1 MGAATGIHV
10 AVIGASG
17 LAEAL
22 QHSGRFEAVHRFQ
35 TTSQFRNGIA
45 GLASLPP
52 ERLTFLFA
60 DNTPNDL
67 ENTTIGD
74 LVGRLTI
81 KNYRVAVIECS
92 PHGRAIVTQHPGAG
106 LIPSP
111 VTLNIVLGA
120 LSDRGVGMIE
130 PVGEAWAYAT
140 LDVTNPA
147 AVDIVKNA
155 SGEAPVEPFGDVF
168 TPSTTAP
175 FATEPQAAPAVSWGE
190 QPTAPAA
197 PTSVSPMWGEQ
208 PTAPAAPT
216 PAPAQTW
223 GAQPATA
230 TPWDGQAQ
238 AMPAAP
244 WGAQPAPAAHVPEQ
258 TWGEQPTAPATWDG
272 QAQAMTAAPWGA
284 QPTAP
289 APEQAWEA
297 QPTAPATWDG
307 QAQAM
312 PAAPWGAQPAAAAP
326 VWAEQG
332 GQPREATPQG
342 GFAPEATTWSPQATW
357 PQQAAATPAP
367 TAWTEH
373 GTAPTWQQAPAQGSG
388 WPQQAVPAAAPGPY
402 AMPTSPR
409 KGYVI
414 SVAVAKGGAGKSSLT
429 LNLGV
434 WLGLRLRATGG
445 NVCIVDANWQQADI
459 GKQINAYNPT
469 IYGLSQHRE
478 DLRPDR
484 IAGHLYTRQDLGNT
498 SFLLGPVR
506 TEEANPLWITPKLY
520 SDAVETLR
528 HIFDYIIIDTP
539 VAELHHDLFDDFV
552 LPQSDYIVVPVIPNW
567 PTIINTDNW
576 LRQITLP
583 VNQGGK
589 GFDERRV
596 GIILNRADSE
606 IGFDEH
612 DVETELGSWDYLG
625 AIPNSNVWTRAGIE
639 NEIVATRN
647 YPEINNAFGPIL
659 HLITKEDVLLEG
671 LGEQNTRTPKKKWP
685 WKR

>member
-1 MGAATGIHV
+1 MTDMNGGIHV

-22 QHSGRFEAVHRFQ
+22 QQSGRFEAVHRFQ
-35 TTSQFRNGIA
+35 TTSQFRSGIA

-52 ERLTFLFA
+52 ERVTFLFA

-67 ENTTIGD
+67 ENTSIGD
-74 LVGRLTI
+74 LVGRLTV

-92 PHGRAIVTQHPGAG
+92 AQGRAIVTQHPGAG

-130 PVGEAWAYAT
+130 PVGEPWAYET

-147 AVDIVKNA
+147 AVELAKSANRA
-155 SGEAPVEPFGDVF
+155 APAEPFGDVF
-168 TPSTTAP
+168 APSTAP
-175 FATEPQAAPAVSWGE
+175 LFNAGDQPSPSVSWGE
-190 QPTAPAA
+190 QPQTAP
-197 PTSVSPMWGEQ
+197 Q
-208 PTAPAAPT
+208 N
-216 PAPAQTW
+216 
-223 GAQPATA
+223 
-230 TPWDGQAQ
+230 

-244 WGAQPAPAAHVPEQ
+244 WGEQPGTPAPVAPV
-258 TWGEQPTAPATWDG
+258 WGEQPSTPAMTPSPWGGQDQTAP
-272 QAQAMTAAPWGA
+272 QN
-284 QPTAP
+284 
-289 APEQAWEA
+289 
-297 QPTAPATWDG
+297 
-307 QAQAM
+307 AM
-312 PAAPWGAQPAAAAP
+312 PAAPWGEQQGAPAPAWGEQPAAPAA
-326 VWAEQG
+326 VRGEQPAATAATWD
-332 GQPREATPQG
+332 GQASQSWEGTAQG
-342 GFAPEATTWSPQATW
+342 GFAPGADTWSPQATW
-357 PQQAAATPAP
+357 PQQGTAGPAVTAPSAWPTQEAAPAWQQTATPA
-367 TAWTEH
+367 TL
-373 GTAPTWQQAPAQGSG
+373 WQQHEAAT
-388 WPQQAVPAAAPGPY
+388 AAPQY
-402 AMPTSPR
+402 AMPTSRR
-409 KGYVI
+409 KGFVI

-469 IYGLSQHRE
+469 IYSLSQHQE

-520 SDAVETLR
+520 SQAVETLR
-528 HIFDYIIIDTP
+528 HLFDYIIIDTP

-552 LPQSDYIVVPVIPNW
+552 LPQSDYLVVPVIPNW

-659 HLITKEDVLLEG
+659 NRVTGEAVLLEG
-671 LGEQNTRTPKKKWP
+671 LGEQGAKATKKKWP